1 MQVIRSAFFALG
13 MAVSVVFI
21 ALLALFF
28 LPFSFSLRY
37 RLISQWARFNIWWL
51 AKTCRLYYQVEGVE
65 NIPQRNGVVLCKHQS
80 AWETLALQQI
90 FPPQVWLLKRELLM
104 IPFFGWGLAMLEPI
118 AINRAAGRQ
127 AIRQLKTQGQ
137 KRLDDGRWVIIYPEG
152 SRIAPGK
159 KGKYA
164 PGGAMLAAHSSYP
177 VVPVA
182 HNAGEFWPKRGFLK
196 KPGTIRVVIGPQIES
211 EGKSASEINRLA
223 ESWIENEMSRISSY
237 SKVGEVV

>member
-1 MQVIRSAFFALG
+1 MQLLRSVLFALG
-13 MAVSVVFI
+13 MTVSAVII
-21 ALLALFF
+21 ALLAVFV
-28 LPFSFSLRY
+28 LPFSFTQRY

-51 AKTCRLYYQVEGVE
+51 AKTCGLHYQVEGVE
-65 NIPQRNGVVLCKHQS
+65 NIPQGNGIVLCKHQS

-90 FPPQVWLLKRELLM
+90 FPPQIWLLKRELLM

-118 AINRAAGRQ
+118 AINRATGRQ

-164 PGGAMLAAHSSYP
+164 PGGAMLAAHSGYP

-182 HNAGEFWPKRGFLK
+182 HNAGEFWPKNGFLK
-196 KPGTIRVVIGPQIES
+196 QPGTIRVVIGPQIDS
-211 EGKSASEINRLA
+211 EGKSAGEINQLA
-223 ESWIENEMSRISSY
+223 ENWIEQEMTKISAVNI
-237 SKVGEVV
+237 K